1 MNRKQFIQGL
11 GVGIVIPVLCQTY
24 AHTAEVK
31 PTDIKPTDIKS
42 IVTSL
47 KQGGYVIVFRH
58 GASNKNQVDTALNFS
73 DITKQRLL
81 SDKGRKECKQVGES
95 FRKLGIP
102 IGKIYTSMFNR
113 AVETGKLIGS
123 RNEVT
128 ATLDVTDSGSLAT
141 KEERDRRV
149 QVLRTMVA
157 NMPAQG
163 ENTII
168 VTQKP
173 NIVDAF
179 GKEWSEIKEGE
190 ALIFKIDPSNKSTL
204 VGHLQSSG
212 WIAAAASE

>member
-1 MNRKQFIQGL
+1 
-11 GVGIVIPVLCQTY
+11 
-24 AHTAEVK
+24 
-31 PTDIKPTDIKS
+31 
-42 IVTSL
+42 
-47 KQGGYVIVFRH
+47 
-58 GASNKNQVDTALNFS
+58 
-73 DITKQRLL
+73 
-81 SDKGRKECKQVGES
+81 
-95 FRKLGIP
+95 
-102 IGKIYTSMFNR
+102 
-113 AVETGKLIGS
+113 LIGS